1 MGLSHD
7 EELKLYLLAHGIA
20 IGRKAEDAWLDQHG
34 GPLSLSEYASTSGVC
49 LYTESDIWINAPFLE
64 SFTGE
69 TGAVLDHR
77 HDAFVIDFAGETTP
91 VTVVPVP
98 HYHQRY
104 WVDENDGKKYRYTN
118 LGVTHTDRV
127 RLSPIEG
134 CDWRCTFCDLPYEFR
149 YRRKPVEEL
158 VRVVELAVDDCPPA
172 HHVLISGGTPTEE
185 DEPWL
190 DQVYATVAQSSP
202 IPVDVM
208 MPARRDLAYPAW
220 LRSVGVNMLSVNLEV
235 SDPER
240 AKRITPHK
248 HRKFGR
254 AFYLDYIERAVEVF
268 GVGFVQSLMVFGEA
282 VEPLE
287 STLVG
292 VRDLV
297 DRGCLPVLSPFRP
310 DPNTPMGKRGALPP
324 TVAEMRRAWEA
335 TLEICET
342 ADNGVK
348 PGPRCIPCHHNTVTF
363 PDGSDFYVPVGGD
376 LARRLESDA
385 GAASA
390 RNR

>member
-1 MGLSHD
+1 M
-7 EELKLYLLAHGIA
+7 KLYLLANGVA
-20 IGRKAEDAWLDQHG
+20 IHPTAETAWLEQHG
-34 GPLSLSEYASTSGVC
+34 GPLSLSEYASTSGIC
-49 LYTESDIWINAPFLE
+49 LFTESDIWINAPFLE
-64 SFTGE
+64 SFTGG
-69 TGAVLDHR
+69 TQALLDFR
-77 HDAFVIDFAGETTP
+77 DELFVVDFAGVATP

-98 HYHQRY
+98 RYHDRH
-104 WVDENDGKKYRYTN
+104 WVDEADGKAYRYTN

-158 VRVVELAVDDCPPA
+158 VRVVELAVRDYPPA
-172 HHVLISGGTPTEE
+172 YHVLISGGTPTAE

-190 DQVYATVAQSSP
+190 DDVYATVAQTSP

-208 MPARRDLAYPAW
+208 MPARRDLSYPAW
-220 LRSVGVNMLSVNLEV
+220 LRSVGVNMLSINLEV

-240 AKRITPHK
+240 AKRITPNK
-248 HRKFGR
+248 HRLFGR
-254 AFYLDYIERAVEVF
+254 AFYLDYIERAVEAF

-287 STLVG
+287 STLAG

-297 DRGCLPVLSPFRP
+297 ERGCLPVLSPFRP

-324 TVAEMRRAWEA
+324 TVDEMRRAWER
-335 TLEICET
+335 TVEICEK
-342 ADNGVK
+342 AANGVK

-363 PDGSDFYVPVGGD
+363 PDGSDFYVPLGGN
-376 LARRLESDA
+376 LAQRRESDA
-385 GAASA
+385 DAPSA
-390 RNR
+390 WRR

>member
-1 MGLSHD
+1 MSLRHD

-20 IGRKAEDAWLDQHG
+20 INSIAEKVWLDLHG
-34 GPLSLSEYASTSGVC
+34 GPLSLSEYASTSGIC
-49 LYTESDIWINAPFLE
+49 LFTASDVWINAPFLE
-64 SFTGE
+64 SFTGG
-69 TGAVLDHR
+69 TSAVLDHR
-77 HDAFVIDFAGETTP
+77 DEVFVVDFAGERTP

-98 HYHQRY
+98 RYHEQF
-104 WVDENDGKKYRYTN
+104 WVDESDGRRYRYTN

-149 YRRKPVEEL
+149 YRRKPLEEL
-158 VRVVELAVDDCPPA
+158 IRVVELAVKDNPPA
-172 HHVLISGGTPTEE
+172 RHVLISGGTPTKE

-190 DQVYATVAQSSP
+190 DDVYAAVARSSP

-208 MPARRDLAYPAW
+208 MPARRDLTYPSW
-220 LRSVGVNMLSVNLEV
+220 LRSVGVNMLSINLEV
-235 SDPER
+235 SDPDR
-240 AKRITPHK
+240 AKRITPNK
-248 HRKFGR
+248 HRNFGR
-254 AFYLDYIERAVEVF
+254 AYYLDYIEAAVEAF

-292 VRDLV
+292 IRDLV

-310 DPNTPMGKRGALPP
+310 DATTPMGKAGALPP
-324 TVAEMRRAWEA
+324 TVDEMRRAWEG
-335 TLEICET
+335 TQEICEK

-363 PDGSDFYVPVGGD
+363 PDGSDFYVPLGGD
-376 LARRLESDA
+376 LTRGLERDARS
-385 GAASA
+385 SPA
-390 RNR
+390 RTR